1 MFSLVGVV
9 NVGTVSRQLIAIDT
23 NQGRPFFLNPQLYQI
38 HGTEKN
44 DDTVMDAPKPFREKT
59 LYRTSQK
66 FDEDD
71 ISSQCGSSV
80 SARAMNARPKLSRSR
95 ASAHQLN
102 AMGRANTAGAG
113 RGANKLNR
121 SQDNIDWHHLGEKIE
136 DWFGYAKTP
145 DQKVVYKFLNNLHRD
160 DDQDSQVSEYRPDSQ
175 CPSVATHVKTQSL
188 EDILDNL
195 KKYRQKFHRQEGSKS
210 AKPHGMHPRS
220 ALPKVHD
227 KKDQANL
234 EQRFESS
241 TWRVMRH
248 LKSADI
254 RSKYPLPKA
263 NPDYHFRNATIFH
276 VAGRAPKSTFLLHP
290 DWV

>member
-1 MFSLVGVV
+1 MIS
-9 NVGTVSRQLIAIDT
+9 
-23 NQGRPFFLNPQLYQI
+23 FFLIL
-38 HGTEKN
+38 
-44 DDTVMDAPKPFREKT
+44 V
-59 LYRTSQK
+59 
-66 FDEDD
+66 DEDD

-145 DQKVVYKFLNNLHRD
+145 GKYPSKNSLTLDFLFIYLNYLYSSDQKVVYKFLNNLHRD